1 MLLSRLSFRMQIVLV
16 FILCL
21 VLLGTGV
28 ILLNAYWI
36 SALER
41 VQRQQAYQ
49 MAEEQGRRAAQAIL
63 DALEQGGQEATLQT
77 LQSDTNLGQRLNAV
91 LGNYLAVR
99 VVNEKR
105 EVVMTT
111 VDGADIQI
119 SIENELDEEG
129 KPLPLDFHKIQLHL
143 KQKNPELRTVPLE
156 IPIHRGKQ
164 LIGYLDFL
172 VQESAIGREIET
184 TGQQIGRLLWS
195 LVFAFVSVL
204 ALGIY
209 LVMLL
214 SRRQV
219 HLLAE
224 NEKLGRMAYV
234 GTLASGLAHEIRNP
248 LNAISV
254 NLSVARE
261 ELDADDPQSPELLR
275 EAMGFMGREVERLNQ
290 SMTSFLAFARP
301 EKVKVQT
308 TDLRV
313 VTDEILTLLSPQIQ
327 SANVRVVMELPSPA
341 EVQADFSGLRQ
352 VLYNVIL
359 NAIQAMTEKTVPEG
373 QTQPERVLT
382 IGARRESA
390 QWLLWVED
398 TGPGIPPGEEQR
410 IFEAF
415 HTTKPAGSGFGLS
428 IARAIIDSHGGDIL
442 ARRAAGGGARIEI
455 TLPETRRR
463 R

>member
-1 MLLSRLSFRMQIVLV
+1 MQIVLV

-21 VLLGTGV
+21 LLLGTGV

-36 SALER
+36 SALEQ
-41 VQRQQAYQ
+41 VQRQQAHQ
-49 MAEEQGRRAAQAIL
+49 MAEEQGRRAVQAIL
-63 DALEQGGQEATLQT
+63 DALEQGGQEASLQT
-77 LQSDTNLGQRLNAV
+77 LQSDTNLTQRLNAV

-99 VVNEKR
+99 VVNENR
-105 EVVMTT
+105 ELVMTSVGST
-111 VDGADIQI
+111 DIEI
-119 SIENELDEEG
+119 SMETELDTEG
-129 KPLPLDFHKIQLHL
+129 NPLPLDFRKIQLHL
-143 KQKNPELRTVPLE
+143 RQQNPELRTVPLE
-156 IPIHRGKQ
+156 IPIHQGQR

-172 VQESAIGREIET
+172 VQESAIGRDMEM
-184 TGQQIGRLLWS
+184 TGRQIGRLLWS

-248 LNAISV
+248 LNAIAV

-261 ELDADDPQSPELLR
+261 ELESNDPQSPEVLR
-275 EAMGFMGREVERLNQ
+275 EAMGFMGREVERMNH

-301 EKVKVQT
+301 EKVNAQT

-313 VTDEILTLLSPQIQ
+313 VTTEILELLKPQIQ
-327 SANVRVVMELPSPA
+327 EAEVRVAVELPEKA

-359 NAIQAMTEKTVPEG
+359 NAIQAMAEKTIPNGE
-373 QTQPERVLT
+373 TQNNRVLT
-382 IGARRESA
+382 IGGRRESA

-398 TGPGIPPGEEQR
+398 TGPGIPPGDEQR

-415 HTTKPAGSGFGLS
+415 HTTKAAGSGFGLS
-428 IARAIIDSHGGDIL
+428 IARAIIDSHGGAIW
-442 ARRAAGGGARIEI
+442 ARRASGGGARIEI
-455 TLPETRRR
+455 TLPETRSRS
-463 R
+463 

>member
-1 MLLSRLSFRMQIVLV
+1 MQIVLV

-21 VLLGTGV
+21 LLLGTGV

-49 MAEEQGRRAAQAIL
+49 MAEEQGRRAVQAIV

-77 LQSDTNLGQRLNAV
+77 LQNDAYLAKRLSAV

-105 EVVMTT
+105 ELVMDT
-111 VDGADIQI
+111 VGWIEIDKI
-119 SIENELDEEG
+119 SMDTELDEEG
-129 KPLPLDFHKIQLHL
+129 KPKPADFHKIQIHL
-143 KQKNPELRTVPLE
+143 KQQYPELKTVPLE
-156 IPIHRGKQ
+156 IPIHRGER

-172 VQESAIGREIET
+172 VQESPIGRDMEM

-248 LNAISV
+248 LNAIAV
-254 NLSVARE
+254 NLSVAKE

-275 EAMGFMGREVERLNQ
+275 QAMGFMGREVERMNQ

-301 EKVKVQT
+301 EGVRAQT
-308 TDLRV
+308 TDLRA
-313 VTDEILTLLSPQIQ
+313 VTDEILELLKPQILGTD
-327 SANVRVVMELPSPA
+327 VRVVIELPEKA

-352 VLYNVIL
+352 VLYNVIF
-359 NAIQAMTEKTVPEG
+359 NAIQAMAEKPVASTGV
-373 QTQPERVLT
+373 QSDRVLT
-382 IGARRESA
+382 LGGRRESA

-398 TGPGIPPGEEQR
+398 TGPGIPAGDEQR

-415 HTTKPAGSGFGLS
+415 HTTKAAGSGFGLS
-428 IARAIIDSHGGDIL
+428 IARAIIDSHGGEIL

-455 TLPETRRR
+455 TLPETRPRR
-463 R
+463 

>member
-1 MLLSRLSFRMQIVLV
+1 MFLSRLSFRMQIVLV
-16 FILCL
+16 FVLCL
-21 VLLGTGV
+21 LLLGTGV

-49 MAEEQGRRAAQAIL
+49 MAEEQGRRAVQAIL

-77 LQSDTNLGQRLNAV
+77 LQNDAYLGKRLNAM
-91 LGNYLAVR
+91 LGNYLAAQ
-99 VVNEKR
+99 VVNDRGETI
-105 EVVMTT
+105 MAT
-111 VDGADIQI
+111 VGGADIEI
-119 SIENELDEEG
+119 SMETELDEEG
-129 KPLPLDFHKIQLHL
+129 KPKPADFHKIQIYV
-143 KQKNPELRTVPLE
+143 KQEHPEWKTVPLE
-156 IPIHRGKQ
+156 IPIHRGNQ

-172 VQESAIGREIET
+172 VQESPIGRQIET

-254 NLSVARE
+254 NLSVAKE

-275 EAMGFMGREVERLNQ
+275 EAMGFMGREVERLNH

-301 EKVKVQT
+301 EKIHAQT

-313 VTDEILTLLSPQIQ
+313 VTEEILELLSPQIQ
-327 SANVRVVMELPSPA
+327 GADVRVVVELPEQA

-359 NAIQAMTEKTVPEG
+359 NAIQAMAEKPVPAGEM
-373 QTQPERVLT
+373 QPERVLT
-382 IGARRESA
+382 IGGRRESA

-398 TGPGIPPGEEQR
+398 TGPGIPPGDEQR

-415 HTTKPAGSGFGLS
+415 HTTKAAGSGFGLS
-428 IARAIIDSHGGDIL
+428 IARAIIDSHGGEIL
-442 ARRAAGGGARIEI
+442 ARRAPRGVVRIEI
-455 TLPETRRR
+455 TLPETQSRR
-463 R
+463 